1 MKKITYLALLFS
13 TLFFI
18 SCDTND
24 DGFYNNKTIDV
35 NPGLVTFTNTTNYNV
50 GDYLF
55 VDADFSRY
63 QTEVGQTGLLDI
75 YRTTGNAEI
84 FAFSYVIEKQISA
97 TEWETIFVDDSQLQ
111 INKGDAQNGAY
122 VYGLCEYNSA
132 DETYEYNVGFPL
144 LSTGNY
150 RLSFG
155 YNSDSTKNVELRSI
169 NNPKDIKL
177 NLNSAVANLD
187 NSGYFY
193 FNVN

>member
-1 MKKITYLALLFS
+1 MKKITYLAVLFS

-35 NPGLVTFTNTTNYNV
+35 NPELVTFTNTTNYNV

-155 YNSDSTKNVELRSI
+155 YNSDSTKNVELRSL
-169 NNPKDIKL
+169 NKPKDIKL

>member
-1 MKKITYLALLFS
+1 MKKISYLAILFS
-13 TLFFI
+13 AILFS

-24 DGFYNNKTIDV
+24 DGFYNNKIIDV
-35 NPGLVTFTNTTNYNV
+35 NPGLVIFNNTTNYSI
-50 GDYLF
+50 GDYL
-55 VDADFSRY
+55 VLDADFSRY
-63 QTEVGQTGLLDI
+63 QTEFGQTGLLDI
-75 YRTTGNAEI
+75 YKTTGNAEF
-84 FAFSYVIEKQISA
+84 FAFSYVIERKINA

-111 INKGDAQNGAY
+111 INKGNASNGAY
-122 VYGLCEYNSA
+122 VYGLCKYNST

-155 YNSDSTKNVELRSI
+155 YNSDSTKNVELRSL
-169 NNPKDIKL
+169 NKPKDIKL

>member
-63 QTEVGQTGLLDI
+63 QTEIGQTGLLDI

-155 YNSDSTKNVELRSI
+155 YNSDSTKNVELRSLSK
-169 NNPKDIKL
+169 PKDIKL

-187 NSGYFY
+187 NGGYFY

>member
-1 MKKITYLALLFS
+1 MKKISYLAILFS

-24 DGFYNNKTIDV
+24 DGFYNNKIIDV
-35 NPGLVTFTNTTNYNV
+35 NPGLVTFNTTTNYNV

-122 VYGLCEYNSA
+122 VYGLCEYNLA

-150 RLSFG
+150 RMSFG

>member
-1 MKKITYLALLFS
+1 MKKISYLAVLFS

-24 DGFYNNKTIDV
+24 DGFYNNKIIDV
-35 NPGLVTFTNTTNYNV
+35 NPGLVTFNTTTNYNV

-63 QTEVGQTGLLDI
+63 QTEVGQTGLLDV

-84 FAFSYVIEKQISA
+84 FAFSYVIEKQIST

-150 RLSFG
+150 RMSFG

-169 NNPKDIKL
+169 NNPKEIKL

>member
-1 MKKITYLALLFS
+1 MKKISYLAVLFS

-63 QTEVGQTGLLDI
+63 QNEIGQTGLLDI

-84 FAFSYVIEKQISA
+84 FGFSYVIEKQISA

-111 INKGDAQNGAY
+111 INKGDASNGAY

-155 YNSDSTKNVELRSI
+155 YNSDSTKNVELRSL
-169 NNPKDIKL
+169 NKPKDIKL